1 MTPEERDSVNLQTFI
16 GPEETS
22 VAGFTLRPLT
32 LGSFCLL
39 KEGRNEFVTPRG
51 EDGAIENELL
61 AVLEYVY
68 LHAAPLPEVQALI
81 LDMGQLRPRAIAFGM
96 DQPLTE
102 IPTLVAEIQ
111 RSLAAVNA
119 ANFEIVDKPGSHT
132 KPEPGAPPKS

>member
-1 MTPEERDSVNLQTFI
+1 MTPEERDRINLQTFLA
-16 GPEETS
+16 PEKTE

-39 KEGRNEFVTPRG
+39 KEGHNEFITPRG
-51 EDGAIENELL
+51 ADGTIDNELL

-68 LHAAPLPEVQALI
+68 LHAAPLPEVQTLI
-81 LDMGQLRPRAIAFGM
+81 LDMTQLRPKAIGFGM

-102 IPTLVAEIQ
+102 IPTLVSEIR
-111 RSLAAVNA
+111 RSLEAVNA
-119 ANFEIVDKPGSHT
+119 ANFEVVDKPGSST